1 VSGFLDAL
9 TNLPAPVVCAA
20 VFVLAMLETAA
31 FAGLAVPGETAVV
44 LGGVVAFQGRV
55 PVAAMA
61 AAAAL
66 GAIVGDSVGFYL
78 GRRLGT
84 KVLGGRL
91 GALMGRD
98 RVESTMARI
107 RAGGIK
113 AVILGRFVGVL
124 RAVMPFAAG
133 SSGMAYGRFLVASV
147 AGGTV
152 WGVGFTLLGYLAG
165 NSWRRVERYVGRA
178 STVLAIVIVTVV
190 VLVLLARA
198 AAKRQDRMREWWHA
212 FLDRRPV
219 AWVRHRYGRQLAFV
233 GQRFRP
239 GPVAG
244 LQLTAALAGLALLGW
259 LLAVIL
265 VQVLGQTGLASLD
278 RQVRRALADQ
288 PNGLVDAIHRVHT
301 ALSVYG
307 AAAVA
312 LLAGAVAW
320 WLDRRPR
327 ALLLLG
333 LAVSG
338 GVAVRA
344 AVRALV
350 ARPNP
355 FFTAG
360 RLIDRTFPATSTT
373 VVAATAVALLVV
385 VLPRVPRW
393 TRKVTWTFVAI
404 GVVIA
409 AGFAELFTTNV
420 YLSDVLGG
428 AVIGASWGLA
438 VSVAVTA
445 MWRTPVARGADVR
458 G

>member
-1 VSGFLDAL
+1 VSGFLETL
-9 TNLPAPVVCAA
+9 TNLPAPVVWAA
-20 VFVLAMLETAA
+20 VFLFAMFETAA

-44 LGGVVAFQGRV
+44 LGGVVAFQGKV
-55 PVAAMA
+55 PLAAMA
-61 AAAAL
+61 AAASL

-98 RVESTMARI
+98 RIESTMARI

-133 SSGMAYGRFLVASV
+133 SSGMSYARFLVASV
-147 AGGTV
+147 VGGTV
-152 WGVGFTLLGYLAG
+152 WGTGFTILGFVAG
-165 NSWRRVERYVGRA
+165 NSWRRVERYAGRA
-178 STVLAIVIVTVV
+178 STVLAVVVVTVV

-198 AAKRQDRMREWWHA
+198 AAKRQDRIRQWWHR

-219 AWVRHRYGRQLAFV
+219 AWVRQRYGRQLAFV
-233 GQRFRP
+233 GKRFRP

-244 LQLTAALAGLALLGW
+244 LQLTAALVGLAVLGW

-265 VQVLGQTGLASLD
+265 VQVLEVTGLAAVD
-278 RQVRRALADQ
+278 RRVREALSDQ
-288 PNGLVDAIHRVHT
+288 PPDLVHAIHRVHM
-301 ALSVYG
+301 ALSAYG
-307 AAAVA
+307 ATGVAALAGAVTWWLDKRPRALVLLAAAVA
-312 LLAGAVAW
+312 
-320 WLDRRPR
+320 
-327 ALLLLG
+327 
-333 LAVSG
+333 G
-338 GVAVRA
+338 GVAVQA

-360 RLIDRTFPATSTT
+360 RLVDRTFPAASTT
-373 VVAATAVALLVV
+373 VVAATVVALLVV
-385 VLPRVPRW
+385 ALPRVPRW

-409 AGFAELFTTNV
+409 TAFAELFTTDV

-438 VSVAVTA
+438 VSVAVAA
-445 MWRTPVARGADVR
+445 MWRTGRARDADVR